1 MPSLKR
7 KSETESEAL
16 LKKQK
21 SSQSTRSGVSILK
34 DEEPAFPRGGAS
46 VLTPLEHKQI
56 QIRAKQD
63 VLFEQS
69 TGKKARTYD
78 SEDEENEDGEHF
90 EKAPGKPK
98 TKRKLTASGKRQQA
112 SDTAPETGVKIEG
125 LSYKRLVPGS
135 MVLGQ
140 VVQINRYDIAL
151 TLPNNLTGYI
161 PITSISDKVT
171 EAVEALAA
179 ADDASSGGEGD
190 EHSTHELDLKSIVAV
205 GQYLRAYVSST
216 NDSTGSGARGRKH
229 VELSINPKQAN
240 YGLKRNDLVVNSMVQ
255 AVVSSVEDHGVVMSL
270 GLEDTTIRGFM
281 SSKEIGDIRKHA
293 DLTEGAVYLCLITGL
308 SSNGNIIKLSANPE
322 RIGNV
327 KKSHFLIDAPN
338 VDCFLPGTA
347 VEVLVSEVSTFGLA
361 GKVMGLLDVTADV
374 IHSGAAASGKPLEKK
389 YSVGTK
395 IKGRV
400 LCTFPA
406 YEEKKLGISLLD
418 HIMELTLP
426 TLPSDDQYLS
436 PTTTLPLS
444 SIVEQARVARVVP
457 GFGVFVDLGVK
468 SIRGFVHISHLSD
481 KKVETI
487 SDATGP
493 YKVGTIHRAR
503 ILNYN
508 SVDGLFLA
516 SFEQS
521 ILDVP
526 FLRLEDIEVGQIVKG
541 KVSKLVVNA
550 AGIGGVLVSVT
561 GSISG
566 LVPEMHLADVHLQHP
581 EKRFREGLSVT
592 ARVLSIDLER
602 RLMRLTLKKSL
613 VNSDATVWSSY
624 HKLAVGMQAPGTLIN
639 ILPTGAV
646 VQFYGNVRGFLP
658 VSHMSESYIK
668 DPKQHFRVGQVVN
681 VNITSID
688 DAENRMIVSC
698 RDPKSFGIL
707 QQKELAELKP
717 GAKVDGTVSEKTA
730 DEIIVELNDSGLRAY
745 LLFEHLVD
753 GSAVKCLAAAKK
765 VRVGQGLQNL
775 MVISKNEIKRI
786 IRLTNKPSL
795 IRAHQSGRLPAS
807 FEELTVGQEVFG
819 FVKNIIA
826 TGIFVQF
833 AGDLTGF
840 LPAKYLEDGVSG
852 SPDFGMRKQQ
862 SISARVQSIHYSQ
875 NRFSLTQKPVSTND
889 DAKHS
894 NSAAELQLPDRA
906 LSNPID
912 GTSASVD
919 DFSLGKLTKVKIV
932 SVKETQMN
940 VQLADGIQGRVDVS
954 QVFDSWEDIKDRKH
968 PLKSFNTKQILPA
981 RVLGVHDS
989 RNHRFLPITH
999 SNKAPV
1005 FELSVKP
1012 ADQTEAELDT
1022 LTLEKVQQDS
1032 SWLVF
1037 VNNIADDC
1045 LWVSLSPN
1053 VRGRIRIMDVSDD
1066 VSLLADLA
1074 NNFPIGSAL
1083 RARVLHVDPA
1093 KNWLDLSARSRASS
1107 VAMTLKDLS
1116 IGMVLPSR
1124 VTKVTERYIMV
1135 QLSEQL
1141 SAPVHLV
1148 DMVDDYDAANP
1159 TVYQKNQTVRVCV
1172 SDIDLPNKKITLS
1185 TRPSKVLSSSLPVK
1199 DPEVTSV
1206 AQLKVN
1212 DVVRGFIKNVADNGI
1227 FVTLSNNVTGHVR
1240 VTDLSDSFIKD
1251 WKSNFQVDQL
1261 VTGKIVAV
1269 DPLLQHIQMS
1279 LKQSVLSNDYLPPLT
1294 YADVVVGQ
1302 IVTGKIRKVEDFG
1315 VFIVVDNSANVS
1327 GLCHRSEIAEE
1338 RVDNVRGLYEEGDMV
1353 KAKVLKVDLE
1363 KRRISFGLKAS
1374 YFAVQDAD
1382 SDSGDG
1388 DGDGDISGGIQFV
1401 DDSDNGS
1408 EISETRTAQT
1418 DLRHV
1423 EDVQYNNNVTASRYL
1438 GEDIDMKIPND
1449 ATSKTEQPTQGLN
1462 TGGFDW
1468 SGGMTDTNQEG
1479 IQSDTDGE
1487 LSPQKKKKRRKPE
1500 PKIDKTGD
1508 LDTNGPQSVADFE
1521 RLLLGQPNSS
1531 FLWLSYMAFELQL
1544 SEVSK
1549 ARGIAERAIRTINL
1563 GQDTDSELLNVW
1575 VAYLNLENT
1584 YGTDETIEEI
1594 FKRAC
1599 EYNDPEEMHSRL
1611 ASIYIQSGK
1620 NEKAE
1625 ALLQVMVKRFSQDP
1639 KVWLNHASFLFDTV
1653 AAPQRARDLLPRA
1666 LQSLLKHHH
1675 VDLTSKFAQLEFRS
1689 ANGDAERGRTIFE
1702 GLLSTFPKRLDL
1714 WNVMLDLEI
1723 KAGDK
1728 DQVRQLF
1735 GRVTSSKL
1743 KAKKAKYFFKRWLEY
1758 EEKEGD
1764 AQSCEK
1770 VKARA
1775 AEYVRQLGADK
1786 S

>member
-21 SSQSTRSGVSILK
+21 SSPSTRSGVSILK

-125 LSYKRLVPGS
+125 LSYKVSVFSYCQRGSWLTFFKRLVPGS

-190 EHSTHELDLKSIVAV
+190 EHSTHEFDLKSIVAV

-347 VEVLVSEVSTFGLA
+347 VEVLVSEVSTFGFA

-395 IKGRV
+395 IKGRI

-406 YEEKKLGISLLD
+406 CEEKKLGISLLD
-418 HIMELTLP
+418 HIMEFTLP
-426 TLPSDDQYLS
+426 TLRSDDQYLS
-436 PTTTLPLS
+436 PLTALPLS

-658 VSHMSESYIK
+658 VSQMSESYIN

-688 DAENRMIVSC
+688 DAENRMTVSC
-698 RDPKSFGIL
+698 RDPISFGIL
-707 QQKELAELKP
+707 QQKELAELKL

-807 FEELTVGQEVFG
+807 FEELTIGQEVFG

-894 NSAAELQLPDRA
+894 KSAAELQLPDRA

-912 GTSASVD
+912 ETSASVD

-1022 LTLEKVQQDS
+1022 LTLGKVQQDS

-1083 RARVLHVDPA
+1083 RARVLHVDPE
-1093 KNWLDLSARSRASS
+1093 KNWLDLSARSGASS

-1148 DMVDDYDAANP
+1148 DMVDDYDTANP

-1212 DVVRGFIKNVADNGI
+1212 DVIRGFIKNVADNGI

-1251 WKSNFQVDQL
+1251 WKSDFQVDQL

-1269 DPLLQHIQMS
+1269 DPLLHHIQMS
-1279 LKQSVLSNDYLPPLT
+1279 LKQSVLSKDYVPPLT

-1353 KAKVLKVDLE
+1353 KVKVLKVDLE

-1468 SGGMTDTNQEG
+1468 SGGMTNTNQEG

-1500 PKIDKTGD
+1500 PKIDKTGE

-1549 ARGIAERAIRTINL
+1549 ARGIAERAIRTINQ
-1563 GQDTDSELLNVW
+1563 GPDTDSELLNVW

-1620 NEKAE
+1620 NE
-1625 ALLQVMVKRFSQDP
+1625 V
-1639 KVWLNHASFLFDTV
+1639 
-1653 AAPQRARDLLPRA
+1653 
-1666 LQSLLKHHH
+1666 
-1675 VDLTSKFAQLEFRS
+1675 
-1689 ANGDAERGRTIFE
+1689 RG
-1702 GLLSTFPKRLDL
+1702 
-1714 WNVMLDLEI
+1714 
-1723 KAGDK
+1723 
-1728 DQVRQLF
+1728 
-1735 GRVTSSKL
+1735 SSVQPCSRNTKT
-1743 KAKKAKYFFKRWLEY
+1743 
-1758 EEKEGD
+1758 D
-1764 AQSCEK
+1764 M
-1770 VKARA
+1770 
-1775 AEYVRQLGADK
+1775 
-1786 S
+1786 

>member
-7 KSETESEAL
+7 KVEAKSEAP

-21 SSQSTRSGVSILK
+21 PSQPTRPAVSVLK

-69 TGKKARTYD
+69 TGKKARAYD
-78 SEDEENEDGEHF
+78 SEDEENEDEEHF
-90 EKAPGKPK
+90 EVQSGKSKPK
-98 TKRKLTASGKRQQA
+98 RKSTTSEKKPGTGGIAGG
-112 SDTAPETGVKIEG
+112 PEVKIES

-140 VVQINRYDIAL
+140 VAQINRYDIAL

-161 PITSISDKVT
+161 PITSVSDKVT
-171 EAVEALAA
+171 QVVEALAT
-179 ADDASSGGEGD
+179 ADDASSDGEED
-190 EHSTHELDLKSIVAV
+190 SHSARDLDLKSMVAV
-205 GQYLRAYVSST
+205 GQYLRAYVSATTAS
-216 NDSTGSGARGRKH
+216 NGSGTQGRRH
-229 VELSINPKQAN
+229 VELSINPKHAN
-240 YGLKRNDLVVNSMVQ
+240 YGLKKTDLVVNSMVQ
-255 AVVSSVEDHGVVMSL
+255 AVVSSIEDHGVVMSL
-270 GLEDTTIRGFM
+270 GLEDTTARGFM
-281 SSKEIGDIRKHA
+281 SSKEIGDIRKYA
-293 DLTEGAVYLCLITGL
+293 ELKEGAVYLCLITGL
-308 SSNGNIIKLSANPE
+308 SSNGNIIKLSANPD

-327 KKSHFLIDAPN
+327 KKSNFLTDAPN

-347 VEVLVSEVSTFGLA
+347 IEVLVSEITTSGLA

-389 YSVGTK
+389 YFVGTK
-395 IKGRV
+395 IKARV

-406 YEEKKLGISLLD
+406 YEEKKLGISSLD
-418 HIMELTLP
+418 HIMEFIPL
-426 TLPSDDQYLS
+426 SSRSNDKHVS
-436 PTTTLPLS
+436 PTTALPIS
-444 SIVEQARVARVVP
+444 SIVDQARVARVVP

-468 SIRGFVHISHLSD
+468 GVRGFVHISHLSD

-487 SDATGP
+487 SDTTGP
-493 YKVGTIHRAR
+493 YKVDTVHRAR

-508 SVDGLFLA
+508 LVDGLFLA

-521 ILDVP
+521 ILELP
-526 FLRLEDIEVGQIVKG
+526 FLRLEDVEVGQIIKG
-541 KVSKLVVNA
+541 KVSKLIVNA
-550 AGIGGVLVSVT
+550 AGIGGVLVTVT
-561 GSISG
+561 ESISG
-566 LVPEMHLADVHLQHP
+566 LVPEMHLADVHLQYP
-581 EKRFREGLSVT
+581 EKKFREGLSVT

-613 VNSDATVWSSY
+613 VNSDAPVWNTY
-624 HKLAVGMQAPGTLIN
+624 QKLAVGMQAPGTLVN

-646 VQFYGNVRGFLP
+646 VQFYGPVRGFLP
-658 VSHMSESYIK
+658 VSQMSESYIK

-688 DAENRMIVSC
+688 DAENRMTVSC
-698 RDPKSFGIL
+698 REPISFGVL
-707 QQKELAELKP
+707 QQKEMAELKP
-717 GAKVDGTVSEKTA
+717 GIKVDGVVSEKTA
-730 DEIIVELNDSGLRAY
+730 EEIIIELNDSGLKAY
-745 LLFEHLVD
+745 LPFEHLAD
-753 GSAVKCLAAAKK
+753 GSAAKCLAAAKK

-775 MVISKNEIKRI
+775 MVMSKNETKRI

-795 IRAHQSGRLPAS
+795 IRAYQSGRLPAS
-807 FEELTVGQEVFG
+807 FEQLTVGKEVAG

-840 LPAKYLEDGVSG
+840 LPAKHLGDEVSG
-852 SPDFGMRKQQ
+852 PPDFGMRKQQ
-862 SISARVQSIHYSQ
+862 SISARVQSIHYNQ
-875 NRFSLTQKPVSTND
+875 NRFSLTQRPVSDKDTALN
-889 DAKHS
+889 S
-894 NSAAELQLPDRA
+894 NSTDLQLPDRA

-912 GTSASVD
+912 GMSASID
-919 DFSLGKLTKVKIV
+919 DFTLGKLTKVKII
-932 SVKETQMN
+932 SIKETQMN
-940 VQLADGIQGRVDVS
+940 VQLADSVQGRVDVS
-954 QVFDSWEDIKDRKH
+954 QVFDSWEDVKDRKH
-968 PLKSFNTKQILPA
+968 PLKSFNTKQILSA

-1005 FELSVKP
+1005 FEISVKP
-1012 ADQTEAELDT
+1012 SEQTEAELDI
-1022 LTLEKVQQDS
+1022 LTLERVRQDS

-1037 VNNIADDC
+1037 VNNIAEDC
-1045 LWVSLSPN
+1045 LWVNLSPN

-1066 VSLLADLA
+1066 VSLLADLSS
-1074 NNFPIGSAL
+1074 NFPIGSAL

-1093 KNWLDLSARSRASS
+1093 NNRLDLSARSGASS
-1107 VAMTLKDLS
+1107 VMMTIEDLS
-1116 IGMVLPSR
+1116 VGMVLPGR

-1135 QLSEQL
+1135 QLSEKL

-1148 DMVDDYDAANP
+1148 DMVDDYNTANP
-1159 TVYQKNQTVRVCV
+1159 TIYHKNQTVRVCV

-1199 DPEVTSV
+1199 DPEITSV
-1206 AQLKVN
+1206 AQVKVN
-1212 DVVRGFIKNVADNGI
+1212 DIVRGFIKNVADNGV
-1227 FVTLSNNVTGHVR
+1227 FVTLSSNVTGYVR

-1251 WKSNFQVDQL
+1251 WKSDFQVDQL
-1261 VTGKIVAV
+1261 VTGKIITV
-1269 DPLLQHIQMS
+1269 DPLLHHIQMS
-1279 LKQSVLSNDYLPPLT
+1279 LKQSVLSKDYRPPLT
-1294 YADVVVGQ
+1294 YADVEVGQ

-1338 RVDNVRGLYEEGDMV
+1338 RVSNVQGLYEEGDAV

-1363 KRRISFGLKAS
+1363 KRRISFGLKSS
-1374 YFAVQDAD
+1374 YFAAQSVD
-1382 SDSGDG
+1382 SDLDDG
-1388 DGDGDISGGIQFV
+1388 DSNGSGGIHLV
-1401 DDSDNGS
+1401 DSSDDGS
-1408 EISETRTAQT
+1408 EETEPRTAHT
-1418 DLRHV
+1418 DLRNLR
-1423 EDVQYNNNVTASRYL
+1423 DVQDNNTLMES
-1438 GEDIDMKIPND
+1438 GEPEVEP
-1449 ATSKTEQPTQGLN
+1449 KTDPLSGMVPKKGHVAQGLN
-1462 TGGFDW
+1462 TSGFDW
-1468 SGGMTDTNQEG
+1468 SGGMIDTNQKVAH
-1479 IQSDTDGE
+1479 SYTDE
-1487 LSPQKKKKRRKPE
+1487 EVQPQKKKPRKAE
-1500 PKIDKTGD
+1500 LKVDRTGD

-1549 ARGIAERAIRTINL
+1549 ARGIAERAIRTINQ
-1563 GQDTDSELLNVW
+1563 GRDTDSELLNVW
-1575 VAYLNLENT
+1575 VAYFNLENT
-1584 YGTDETIEEI
+1584 YGTDETVEEI

-1599 EYNDPEEMHSRL
+1599 EYNDPEEMHNRL

-1625 ALLQVMVKRFSQDP
+1625 TLLQAMVKKFSQDP
-1639 KVWLNHASFLFDTV
+1639 KVWLNHATFLFDTM

-1666 LQSLLKHHH
+1666 LQSLPKHHH
-1675 VDLTSKFAQLEFRS
+1675 VDLTSKFAHLEFRS

-1723 KAGDK
+1723 KLGDK
-1728 DQVRQLF
+1728 DQVRRLF

-1743 KAKKAKYFFKRWLEY
+1743 KTKKAKYFFKRWLEY

-1764 AQSCEK
+1764 AQRCEK
-1770 VKARA
+1770 VKAKA
-1775 AEYVRQLGADK
+1775 AEYVRQQEADK

>member
-7 KSETESEAL
+7 KVEAKPEAP

-21 SSQSTRSGVSILK
+21 SSQPTRSAVSILK

-69 TGKKARTYD
+69 TGKKVRAYD
-78 SEDEENEDGEHF
+78 SEDEENEDEEPF
-90 EKAPGKPK
+90 EEETGKAK
-98 TKRKLTASGKRQQA
+98 TKRKLTTNGKRQNV
-112 SDTAPETGVKIEG
+112 SGTSRENTVKIEG

-140 VVQINRYDIAL
+140 VAQINRYDIAL

-171 EAVEALAA
+171 AVVETLAA
-179 ADDASSGGEGD
+179 ADDSSSDGEGNG
-190 EHSTHELDLKSIVAV
+190 HSTDELNLRSVVAI

-216 NDSTGSGARGRKH
+216 NGSTGSGARGRKH

-240 YGLKRNDLVVNSMVQ
+240 YGLKRGDLLVNSMVQ

-281 SSKEIGDIRKHA
+281 SSKEIGDVRKYA
-293 DLTEGAVYLCLITGL
+293 EIKEGAVYLCLITGL
-308 SSNGNIIKLSANPE
+308 SSNGNIIKLSANTE

-327 KKSHFLIDAPN
+327 KRSNFLTDAPSI
-338 VDCFLPGTA
+338 DCFLPGTA
-347 VEVLVSEVSTFGLA
+347 VEVLVSELTTSGLA

-374 IHSGAAASGKPLEKK
+374 IHSGAAASGKSLEKK

-400 LCTFPA
+400 ICTFPG
-406 YEEKKLGISLLD
+406 YEDKKLGISLLD
-418 HIMELTLP
+418 HILGFTPLS
-426 TLPSDDQYLS
+426 LQSDDKHVS
-436 PTTTLPLS
+436 PITALPIS
-444 SIVEQARVARVVP
+444 SIVEHARVAKVVP
-457 GFGVFVDLGVK
+457 GFGVFVDLGAKGV
-468 SIRGFVHISHLSD
+468 RGFVHISHLSD
-481 KKVETI
+481 KKVETV
-487 SDATGP
+487 SETTGP
-493 YKVGTIHRAR
+493 YKLGTIHRAR
-503 ILNYN
+503 ILSYN
-508 SVDGLFLA
+508 PVDGLFLA

-521 ILDVP
+521 ILELQ
-526 FLRLEDIEVGQIVKG
+526 FLRLEDVEVGQIING
-541 KVSKLVVNA
+541 KVSKLIVNA

-561 GSISG
+561 ESISG
-566 LVPEMHLADVHLQHP
+566 LVPEMHLADVQLQHP
-581 EKRFREGLSVT
+581 EKKFREGLSVT
-592 ARVLSIDLER
+592 ARVLSIDLEKR
-602 RLMRLTLKKSL
+602 HMRLTLKKSL
-613 VNSDATVWSSY
+613 INSDAVVWSSY
-624 HKLAVGMQAPGTLIN
+624 QKLVVGMQAPGTLVN
-639 ILPTGAV
+639 ILSTGAV
-646 VQFYGNVRGFLP
+646 VQFYGPVRGFLP
-658 VSHMSESYIK
+658 VSQMSDSYIE

-688 DAENRMIVSC
+688 NAENRMTVSC
-698 RDPKSFGIL
+698 RDPISFGVL
-707 QQKELAELKP
+707 QQKKLAELKP
-717 GAKVDGTVSEKTA
+717 GAKVDGIVSEKTA
-730 DEIIVELNDSGLRAY
+730 EEIIVELNDSGLKAY
-745 LLFEHLVD
+745 LPFEHLVD
-753 GSAVKCLAAAKK
+753 GSAAKCLAAAKK

-795 IRAHQSGRLPAS
+795 IRAYPSGGLPAS
-807 FEELTVGQEVFG
+807 LEELTVGQEVSG
-819 FVKNIIA
+819 FVKNIIPA
-826 TGIFVQF
+826 GIFVQF

-840 LPAKYLEDGVSG
+840 LSVKYLGDDVSG
-852 SPDFGMRKQQ
+852 MPDFGMRKQQ
-862 SISARVQSIHYSQ
+862 SISARVQSIHHSQ
-875 NRFSLTQKPVSTND
+875 NRFSLTQKPILANDAGKNINSTD
-889 DAKHS
+889 F
-894 NSAAELQLPDRA
+894 QLTDRA

-912 GTSASVD
+912 GISASID
-919 DFSLGKLTKVKIV
+919 DFTLGRLTKVKIV
-932 SVKETQMN
+932 SIKETQMN
-940 VQLADGIQGRVDVS
+940 VQLADGVQGRIDVS

-968 PLKSFNTKQILPA
+968 PLKSFNTKQILSA
-981 RVLGVHDS
+981 RILGVHDS

-1005 FELSVKP
+1005 FEVSVKP
-1012 ADQTEAELDT
+1012 TEQTEAELDI

-1032 SWLVF
+1032 LWLVF
-1037 VNNIADDC
+1037 VNNIAEDC
-1045 LWVSLSPN
+1045 LWVNLSPN

-1074 NNFPIGSAL
+1074 SNFPIGSAL
-1083 RARVLHVDPA
+1083 RARVLHVDSA
-1093 KNWLDLSARSRASS
+1093 NNRLDLSARSGASS
-1107 VAMTLKDLS
+1107 AMTTMQDLS
-1116 IGMVLPSR
+1116 IGMILPGR

-1148 DMVDDYDAANP
+1148 DMVDDYSTADP
-1159 TVYQKNQTVRVCV
+1159 TTYQKNQTVRVCI
-1172 SDIDLPNKKITLS
+1172 SNLDLPNKKITLS
-1185 TRPSKVLSSSLPVK
+1185 TRSSKILSSSLPVK
-1199 DPEVTSV
+1199 DPEITSV
-1206 AQLKVN
+1206 GQLKVN
-1212 DVVRGFIKNVADNGI
+1212 DVVRGFIKNVADNGV
-1227 FVTLSNNVTGHVR
+1227 FVTLSSSVTGYVR

-1251 WKSNFQVDQL
+1251 WKSQFQVDQL
-1261 VTGKIVAV
+1261 VTGKIIAV
-1269 DPLLQHIQMS
+1269 DPLLHHIQMS
-1279 LKQSVLSNDYLPPLT
+1279 LKQSVLSKDYQPLLT
-1294 YADVVVGQ
+1294 YADVEVGQ
-1302 IVTGKIRKVEDFG
+1302 VITGRIRKVEDFG
-1315 VFIVVDNSANVS
+1315 VFIVVDNSTNVS

-1338 RVDNVRGLYEEGDMV
+1338 RVNNVRGLYEEGDAV
-1353 KAKVLKVDLE
+1353 KAKVLKIDLE

-1374 YFAVQDAD
+1374 YFATQSAQSE
-1382 SDSGDG
+1382 SDDNDNDDG
-1388 DGDGDISGGIQFV
+1388 GGIQVV
-1401 DDSDNGS
+1401 DDSDDDS
-1408 EISETRTAQT
+1408 EELQLRNTQVDVRNVGELQDSNALLGND
-1418 DLRHV
+1418 DLEV
-1423 EDVQYNNNVTASRYL
+1423 DLEVDVLNDTVSKKQQVT
-1438 GEDIDMKIPND
+1438 K
-1449 ATSKTEQPTQGLN
+1449 GLD
-1462 TGGFDW
+1462 TTGFDW
-1468 SGGMTDTNQEG
+1468 TGGMTNTSQNVVHSDPEG
-1479 IQSDTDGE
+1479 EVQ
-1487 LSPQKKKKRRKPE
+1487 PQKKKRRKAE
-1500 PKIDKTGD
+1500 LKIDRTGD
-1508 LDTNGPQSVADFE
+1508 LDSNGPQSVADFE

-1531 FLWLSYMAFELQL
+1531 ILWLSYMAFELQL

-1549 ARGIAERAIRTINL
+1549 ARGIAERAIRTINQ
-1563 GQDTDSELLNVW
+1563 GSETDSELLNVW

-1584 YGTDETIEEI
+1584 YGTDETVEEI

-1620 NEKAE
+1620 TEKAE
-1625 ALLQVMVKRFSQDP
+1625 TLLQAMVKKFSQDP
-1639 KVWLNHASFLFDTV
+1639 KVWLNHATFLFDTM

-1666 LQSLLKHHH
+1666 LQSLPKHHH

-1689 ANGDAERGRTIFE
+1689 VNGDAERGRTIFE

-1728 DQVRQLF
+1728 DQVRRLF

-1758 EEKEGD
+1758 EEREGD

-1775 AEYVRQLGADK
+1775 AEYVRQQVTDK

>member
-7 KSETESEAL
+7 KTETESEAPS
-16 LKKQK
+16 KKQRP
-21 SSQSTRSGVSILK
+21 SQPARLAVSILK

-78 SEDEENEDGEHF
+78 SEDEENEDGGNVGEV
-90 EKAPGKPK
+90 PGKPK
-98 TKRKLTASGKRQQA
+98 TKKKLTASRKRQQA
-112 SDTAPETGVKIEG
+112 SDFTRETGVKIEG

-140 VVQINRYDIAL
+140 IVQINRYDIAL

-179 ADDASSGGEGD
+179 ADDASSDGD
-190 EHSTHELDLKSIVAV
+190 GDGHSTPELDLNTIVAV

-216 NDSTGSGARGRKH
+216 NGSTGSGARGRKH

-293 DLTEGAVYLCLITGL
+293 DLKEGAVYLCLITGL
-308 SSNGNIIKLSANPE
+308 SSNGNIIKLSANLE

-327 KKSHFLIDAPN
+327 KKTNFLIDAPN

-347 VEVLVSEVSTFGLA
+347 VEVLVSEIATVGLA

-395 IKGRV
+395 IKGRI

-418 HIMELTLP
+418 HIMEFTPLSLR
-426 TLPSDDQYLS
+426 SDDRNVS
-436 PTTTLPLS
+436 PTTTLPMS
-444 SIVEQARVARVVP
+444 SVVDQARVTRVMP

-468 SIRGFVHISHLSD
+468 GIRGFVHISHLSD

-487 SDATGP
+487 SDTTGP
-493 YKVGTIHRAR
+493 YKIGTVHRSR

-508 SVDGLFLA
+508 PMDGLFLA

-521 ILDVP
+521 ILELP
-526 FLRLEDIEVGQIVKG
+526 FLRLEDVEVGQIVKG

-561 GSISG
+561 ENISG

-581 EKRFREGLSVT
+581 EKKFREGLSVT

-602 RLMRLTLKKSL
+602 RLMRMTLKKSL
-613 VNSDATVWSSY
+613 VNSDAAVWSSY
-624 HKLAVGMQAPGTLIN
+624 QKLAVGMQAPGTLIN

-658 VSHMSESYIK
+658 VSQMSESYIK
-668 DPKQHFRVGQVVN
+668 DPKQHFRIGQVVN

-688 DAENRMIVSC
+688 DAENRMTVSC
-698 RDPKSFGIL
+698 RDPVSFGVL
-707 QQKELAELKP
+707 QREELAELKP

-745 LLFEHLVD
+745 LPFEHLVD
-753 GSAVKCLAAAKK
+753 GSAAKCLAAAKK

-775 MVISKNEIKRI
+775 MVISKNETKRI

-795 IRAHQSGRLPAS
+795 IRAHQSGRFPAS
-807 FEELTVGQEVFG
+807 IQELTFGGEVFG
-819 FVKNIIA
+819 FVKNIID

-833 AGDLTGF
+833 ASDLTGF
-840 LPAKYLEDGVSG
+840 LPAKYIGDEVSG
-852 SPDFGMRKQQ
+852 PPDFGMRKQQ
-862 SISARVQSIHYSQ
+862 SISATIQSIHHSQ
-875 NRFSLTQKPVSTND
+875 DRFSLTQKSVSAK
-889 DAKHS
+889 DAAN
-894 NSAAELQLPDRA
+894 NSKPIADLQLPDRA

-912 GTSASVD
+912 GLSASVD
-919 DFSLGKLTKVKIV
+919 DFTLGKLTKVKII
-932 SVKETQMN
+932 SIKETQMN
-940 VQLADGIQGRVDVS
+940 VQLADGIQGRIDVS
-954 QVFDSWEDIKDRKH
+954 QVFDSWEDVKDRKH
-968 PLKSFNTKQILPA
+968 PLKSFNTKQILSA
-981 RVLGVHDS
+981 RILGVYDS

-1005 FELSVKP
+1005 FELSAKP
-1012 ADQTEAELDT
+1012 AEQTDAELDI

-1045 LWVSLSPN
+1045 LWVNLSPN

-1074 NNFPIGSAL
+1074 SNFPIGSAL
-1083 RARVLHVDPA
+1083 RARVLRVDPSN
-1093 KNWLDLSARSRASS
+1093 NWLDLSARSGASS
-1107 VAMTLKDLS
+1107 TMKTLKDLS
-1116 IGMVLPSR
+1116 MGMVLPGR

-1148 DMVDDYDAANP
+1148 DMVDNYDTANP
-1159 TVYQKNQTVRVCV
+1159 TIYQKNQTVRVCV

-1185 TRPSKVLSSSLPVK
+1185 TRPSKVLSSSLPIK
-1199 DPEVTSV
+1199 DPEITSV

-1212 DVVRGFIKNVADNGI
+1212 DIVRGFIKNVADTGV
-1227 FVTLSNNVTGHVR
+1227 FVTLSSNVTGYVR

-1251 WKSNFQVDQL
+1251 WKSEFQVDQL
-1261 VTGKIVAV
+1261 VTGKIITV
-1269 DPLLQHIQMS
+1269 DPLLHHIQMS
-1279 LKQSVLSNDYLPPLT
+1279 LKQSVLSKDYRPPLT

-1302 IVTGKIRKVEDFG
+1302 IITGTIRKVEDFG

-1338 RVDNVRGLYEEGDMV
+1338 RVDNVQGLYEEGDVV
-1353 KAKVLKVDLE
+1353 KAKVLKVELE

-1382 SDSGDG
+1382 SDPGNSDS
-1388 DGDGDISGGIQFV
+1388 DVSSGIQFV
-1401 DDSDNGS
+1401 DNSDNES
-1408 EISETRTAQT
+1408 EESETRTTQT
-1418 DLRHV
+1418 DLRHFG
-1423 EDVQYNNNVTASRYL
+1423 DVQNNNVVTES
-1438 GEDIDMKIPND
+1438 GERKVDIETNISNSGTPK
-1449 ATSKTEQPTQGLN
+1449 KEQLTQGLN

-1468 SGGMTDTNQEG
+1468 SGGMTDTTQKG
-1479 IQSDTDGE
+1479 IHSDTDGE
-1487 LSPQKKKKRRKPE
+1487 LQPQKKKRRKAE
-1500 PKIDKTGD
+1500 LKIDKTGD

-1544 SEVSK
+1544 SEISK
-1549 ARGIAERAIRTINL
+1549 ARGIAERAVKTINL

-1584 YGTDETIEEI
+1584 YGTDETVEEI

-1625 ALLQVMVKRFSQDP
+1625 TLLQAMVKKFSQDP
-1639 KVWLNHASFLFDTV
+1639 KVWLNHATFLFDTI

-1666 LQSLLKHHH
+1666 LQSLPKHHH

-1728 DQVRQLF
+1728 DQVRRLF

-1775 AEYVRQLGADK
+1775 AEYVRQQDADK

>member
-1 MPSLKR
+1 MPSFKR
-7 KSETESEAL
+7 KTETESGAPS
-16 LKKQK
+16 KKQRPSK
-21 SSQSTRSGVSILK
+21 PASSAVSILK

-46 VLTPLEHKQI
+46 ILTPLERKQI

-69 TGKKARTYD
+69 TGKKVGTYE
-78 SEDEENEDGEHF
+78 SEDEENEDGEPF
-90 EKAPGKPK
+90 KETPGQAEPRRPL
-98 TKRKLTASGKRQQA
+98 TTSRKRRQVNEIA
-112 SDTAPETGVKIEG
+112 RGNGVKIEG

-140 VVQINRYDIAL
+140 VSQINRYDIAL

-161 PITSISDKVT
+161 PITSISDNVT
-171 EAVEALAA
+171 EVIEALAA
-179 ADDASSGGEGD
+179 ADDVSSDGGGD
-190 EHSTHELDLKSIVAV
+190 AHSTHEVDLNSIVAV

-240 YGLKRNDLVVNSMVQ
+240 HGLKRNDLVVNSMVQ
-255 AVVSSVEDHGVVMSL
+255 AVVSSVEDHGVVMNL

-281 SSKEIGDIRKHA
+281 SSKEVGNIRKYA
-293 DLTEGAVYLCLITGL
+293 DLKEGAVYLCLITGL
-308 SSNGNIIKLSANPE
+308 SSNGNIIKLSASPE
-322 RIGNV
+322 KIGNV
-327 KKSHFLIDAPN
+327 KKSNFLVDAPN

-347 VEVLVSEVSTFGLA
+347 VEVLVSEVLTFGLA

-374 IHSGAAASGKPLEKK
+374 IHSGVASSGKALEKK

-418 HIMELTLP
+418 HIMSFTSLSSQ
-426 TLPSDDQYLS
+426 SDDKPIS
-436 PTTTLPLS
+436 PTTALRMS
-444 SIVEQARVARVVP
+444 SIVDHARVARVVP
-457 GFGVFVDLGVK
+457 GLGVFVDLGVK
-468 SIRGFVHISHLSD
+468 GIRGFVHISHLSD

-487 SDATGP
+487 SDTTGS
-493 YKVGTIHRAR
+493 YMVGTVHRAR

-508 SVDGLFLA
+508 PMDGLFLA

-521 ILDVP
+521 VLELP
-526 FLRLEDIEVGQIVKG
+526 FLKLEDVEVGQIVKG

-550 AGIGGVLVSVT
+550 AGIGGVLVSLT
-561 GSISG
+561 ENISG
-566 LVPEMHLADVHLQHP
+566 LVSEMHLADVHLQHP
-581 EKRFREGLSVT
+581 EKKFREGLSVT
-592 ARVLSIDLER
+592 ARVLSINLDR

-613 VNSDATVWSSY
+613 VNSDAAVWSSY
-624 HKLAVGMQAPGTLIN
+624 QKLAVGMQAPGTLIN
-639 ILPTGAV
+639 ILPAGAV

-658 VSHMSESYIK
+658 VSQMSESYIK
-668 DPKQHFRVGQVVN
+668 DPTQHFRVGQVVN
-681 VNITSID
+681 VNIISID
-688 DAENRMIVSC
+688 NAENRMIVSC
-698 RDPKSFGIL
+698 RDPISFGVL
-707 QQKELAELKP
+707 QQKELAELQP
-717 GAKVDGTVSEKTA
+717 GAKVDGIVSEKTA
-730 DEIIVELNDSGLRAY
+730 DEIIVELGGSGLKAY
-745 LLFEHLVD
+745 LPFEHLVD
-753 GSAVKCLAAAKK
+753 GSATKCLAAAKK

-775 MVISKNEIKRI
+775 MVISKNEMKRI

-795 IRAHQSGRLPAS
+795 IRAHQSGRLPVS
-807 FEELTVGQEVFG
+807 LEELKVGDEVFG

-826 TGIFVQF
+826 TGVFIQF

-840 LPAKYLEDGVSG
+840 LPAKYLGDEASG
-852 SPDFGMRKQQ
+852 PPDFGMRHQQ
-862 SISARVQSIHYSQ
+862 SISAKVQSIDHRQ
-875 NRFSLTQKPVSTND
+875 NRFSLTQKPVSANDTATN
-889 DAKHS
+889 
-894 NSAAELQLPDRA
+894 NSSAVDLHLPDRA

-912 GTSASVD
+912 KLSASID
-919 DFSLGKLTKVKIV
+919 DFTLGKLTKVKIV
-932 SVKETQMN
+932 SIKETQMN
-940 VQLADGIQGRVDVS
+940 VQLADSVQGRIDVS
-954 QVFDSWEDIKDRKH
+954 QIFDTWEDIKDRKH
-968 PLKSFNTKQILPA
+968 PLKSFNTKQILSA
-981 RVLGVHDS
+981 RILGVHDS

-1005 FELSVKP
+1005 FELSAKP
-1012 ADQTEAELDT
+1012 TDQTETELDI
-1022 LTLEKVQQDS
+1022 LTLDKVRQDS

-1045 LWVSLSPN
+1045 LWVNLSPN

-1074 NNFPIGSAL
+1074 SNFPVGSAL
-1083 RARVLHVDPA
+1083 RARVVHVNPVKDR
-1093 KNWLDLSARSRASS
+1093 LDLSARSGAPS
-1107 VAMTLKDLS
+1107 AMMTMKDLS
-1116 IGMVLPSR
+1116 MGMVVPGR

-1148 DMVDDYDAANP
+1148 DMVDDYDTANP

-1172 SDIDLPNKKITLS
+1172 SNIDLSNKRITLS
-1185 TRPSKVLSSSLPVK
+1185 ARPSKVLSSSLPVK
-1199 DPEVTSV
+1199 DPEITSV
-1206 AQLKVN
+1206 TQLKVN
-1212 DVVRGFIKNVADNGI
+1212 DVVRGFVKNVADSGV
-1227 FVTLSNNVTGHVR
+1227 FVTLSSSVTAYVR

-1251 WKSNFQVDQL
+1251 WKSDFQVDQL
-1261 VTGKIVAV
+1261 VTGKIIAV
-1269 DPLLQHIQMS
+1269 DPLLHHIQMS
-1279 LKQSVLSNDYLPPLT
+1279 LKRSVLSKDYKPPFT
-1294 YADVVVGQ
+1294 YADVLVGQ

-1315 VFIVVDNSANVS
+1315 VFIVIDNSANVS

-1338 RVDNVRGLYEEGDMV
+1338 RVDNVQGLYEDGDSV

-1363 KRRISFGLKAS
+1363 MRRISFGLKAS
-1374 YFAVQDAD
+1374 YFAEQDTD
-1382 SDSGDG
+1382 SDSDDG
-1388 DGDGDISGGIQFV
+1388 DSDNIGGVQFV
-1401 DDSDNGS
+1401 DSDERLVES
-1408 EISETRTAQT
+1408 QTRTGQPN
-1418 DLRHV
+1418 LRHP
-1423 EDVQYNNNVTASRYL
+1423 EDVHSNNMMTQGRDSGIEV
-1438 GEDIDMKIPND
+1438 EPDIPNG
-1449 ATSKTEQPTQGLN
+1449 ATAQKVQPTQGLS
-1462 TGGFDW
+1462 TSGFDW
-1468 SGGMTDTNQEG
+1468 SGGMMDRNEKEMQF
-1479 IQSDTDGE
+1479 DTDGE
-1487 LSPQKKKKRRKPE
+1487 LQPRKKKRRKAE
-1500 PKIDKTGD
+1500 LKIDKTGD

-1549 ARGIAERAIRTINL
+1549 ARGIAERAIRTINQ

-1584 YGTDETIEEI
+1584 YGTDETVEEI

-1599 EYNDPEEMHSRL
+1599 EYNDPEEIHSRL

-1625 ALLQVMVKRFSQDP
+1625 AVLQVMVKKFSQDP
-1639 KVWLNHASFLFDTV
+1639 KVWLNHATFLFDTV

-1666 LQSLLKHHH
+1666 LQSLSKHHH
-1675 VDLTSKFAQLEFRS
+1675 VDLTSKFAQMEFRS

-1702 GLLSTFPKRLDL
+1702 GLLITFPKRLDL
-1714 WNVMLDLEI
+1714 WNVMLDLEV

-1728 DQVRQLF
+1728 DQVRRLF

-1743 KAKKAKYFFKRWLEY
+1743 KPKKAKYFFKRWLEF

-1775 AEYVRQLGADK
+1775 AEYVRHQDVEK

>member
-7 KSETESEAL
+7 KTETESEAP
-16 LKKQK
+16 LKKQRP
-21 SSQSTRSGVSILK
+21 SQALRPAVSILK

-69 TGKKARTYD
+69 TGKKARIYD
-78 SEDEENEDGEHF
+78 SEDEENEDEEHF
-90 EKAPGKPK
+90 EEVPGKHKAKRNLK
-98 TKRKLTASGKRQQA
+98 TSGKRHQA
-112 SDTAPETGVKIEG
+112 SNTTQETGVKIEG
-125 LSYKRLVPGS
+125 LSYKRLVHGS

-171 EAVEALAA
+171 EAVEAIAA
-179 ADDASSGGEGD
+179 ADDASSNGEGD
-190 EHSTHELDLKSIVAV
+190 SDSTHELNLTSIVAV

-216 NDSTGSGARGRKH
+216 NNSTGSGAKGRKH

-240 YGLKRNDLVVNSMVQ
+240 FGLKRTDLVVNSMVQ
-255 AVVSSVEDHGVVMSL
+255 AVVASVEDHGVIMSL

-293 DLTEGAVYLCLITGL
+293 DLKEGAVYLCVVTGL
-308 SSNGNIIKLSANPE
+308 SSNGNIVKLSANPE

-327 KKSHFLIDAPN
+327 KKSNFLIDAPN

-347 VEVLVSEVSTFGLA
+347 VEFLITEITTLGLA

-374 IHSGAAASGKPLEKK
+374 IHSGAAASGKLLEKK

-395 IKGRV
+395 IKGRI

-418 HIMELTLP
+418 HIMDFT
-426 TLPSDDQYLS
+426 
-436 PTTTLPLS
+436 PLS
-444 SIVEQARVARVVP
+444 SRSNDKHVSPSTALPMSSVVDHARVARVVP

-468 SIRGFVHISHLSD
+468 GIRGFVHISHLSD
-481 KKVETI
+481 RKVETI
-487 SDATGP
+487 SDTTGP
-493 YKVGTIHRAR
+493 YKVGTVHRAR

-521 ILDVP
+521 ILELP
-526 FLRLEDIEVGQIVKG
+526 FLRLEDVKVGQIVKG
-541 KVSKLVVNA
+541 QVSKLIVNA
-550 AGIGGVLVSVT
+550 AGIGGVLVGVT
-561 GSISG
+561 ENISG

-581 EKRFREGLSVT
+581 EKKFREGVSVT

-602 RLMRLTLKKSL
+602 RLMRMTLKKSL
-613 VNSDATVWSSY
+613 VNSDVTVWSSY
-624 HKLAVGMQAPGTLIN
+624 QELAVGMQAPGTLIS

-658 VSHMSESYIK
+658 VSQMSESYIK
-668 DPKQHFRVGQVVN
+668 DPKLHFRIGQVVN

-688 DAENRMIVSC
+688 AAENRMTVSC
-698 RDPKSFGIL
+698 RDPISFGVL
-707 QQKELAELKP
+707 QQKELADLKP

-730 DEIIVELNDSGLRAY
+730 DEIIVELDDSGLRAY
-745 LLFEHLVD
+745 LPFEHLVD
-753 GSAVKCLAAAKK
+753 GSAAKCLASAKK

-775 MVISKNEIKRI
+775 MIMSKDETKRI

-807 FEELTVGQEVFG
+807 FEELIVGEEVFG

-840 LPAKYLEDGVSG
+840 LPAKYLGDDVSG
-852 SPDFGMRKQQ
+852 PPDFGMRKHQ
-862 SISARVQSIHYSQ
+862 SISARVQSIHHSQ
-875 NRFSLTQKPVSTND
+875 NRFSLTQKPVSEND
-889 DAKHS
+889 VVKNS
-894 NSAAELQLPDRA
+894 KSAAGLQLQDRA
-906 LSNPID
+906 LSNPFD
-912 GTSASVD
+912 GVSVSLD

-940 VQLADGIQGRVDVS
+940 VQLADGIQGRIDVS

-968 PLKSFNTKQILPA
+968 PLKSFNTKQILSA

-1012 ADQTEAELDT
+1012 ADQTEAELDI
-1022 LTLEKVQQDS
+1022 LTLEKVQQSS

-1045 LWVSLSPN
+1045 LWVNLSPN

-1066 VSLLADLA
+1066 VSLLDDLA
-1074 NNFPIGSAL
+1074 SNFPIGSAL

-1093 KNWLDLSARSRASS
+1093 NNRLDLSARSGASS
-1107 VAMTLKDLS
+1107 AIMTLKDLS
-1116 IGMVLPSR
+1116 IGMVLPGR

-1148 DMVDDYDAANP
+1148 DMVDDYDIANS
-1159 TVYQKNQTVRVCV
+1159 TIYQKNQTVRVCV
-1172 SDIDLPNKKITLS
+1172 SDIDLPNKKTTLS

-1199 DPEVTSV
+1199 DPEITSV

-1212 DVVRGFIKNVADNGI
+1212 DIVRGFIKNVADNGV
-1227 FVTLSNNVTGHVR
+1227 FVTLSSNVTAYVR

-1251 WKSNFQVDQL
+1251 WKSDFQVDQL
-1261 VTGKIVAV
+1261 VTGKIITV
-1269 DPLLQHIQMS
+1269 DPLLHHIQMS
-1279 LKQSVLSNDYLPPLT
+1279 LKQSVLSKDYRPPLT
-1294 YADVVVGQ
+1294 YTDVVVGQ
-1302 IVTGKIRKVEDFG
+1302 IITGKIRKVEDFG

-1327 GLCHRSEIAEE
+1327 GLCHRSEMAEE
-1338 RVDNVRGLYEEGDMV
+1338 RVDNVQGLYEEGDAV
-1353 KAKVLKVDLE
+1353 KAKVLKVDLD

-1374 YFAVQDAD
+1374 YFAMEDAD
-1382 SDSGDG
+1382 SDSDAGDNNN
-1388 DGDGDISGGIQFV
+1388 SGGILVV
-1401 DDSDNGS
+1401 DNSDDGS
-1408 EISETRTAQT
+1408 EESETRTMQT

-1423 EDVQYNNNVTASRYL
+1423 GDMQYNSALTESREF
-1438 GEDIDMKIPND
+1438 GVDIEMGIP
-1449 ATSKTEQPTQGLN
+1449 TPEKEQPTQGLD
-1462 TGGFDW
+1462 TSGFDW
-1468 SGGMTDTNQEG
+1468 SGGMTDTNQKG

-1487 LSPQKKKKRRKPE
+1487 LQPQKKKRRKAE
-1500 PKIDKTGD
+1500 FKIDKTGD

-1549 ARGIAERAIRTINL
+1549 ARGIAERAIRTINQ

-1584 YGTDETIEEI
+1584 YGTDETVEEI

-1625 ALLQVMVKRFSQDP
+1625 TLLQAMVKKFSQDP
-1639 KVWLNHASFLFDTV
+1639 KVWLNHATFLFDTV

-1666 LQSLLKHHH
+1666 LQSLPKHHH
-1675 VDLTSKFAQLEFRS
+1675 VDLTSKFAQFEFRS
-1689 ANGDAERGRTIFE
+1689 VNGDAERGRTIFE

-1714 WNVMLDLEI
+1714 WSVMLDLEI
-1723 KAGDK
+1723 KAGGK
-1728 DQVRQLF
+1728 DQVRRLF

-1775 AEYVRQLGADK
+1775 AEYVRQQEDVDK